1 MSTADLT
8 DNDKDAIRDIYR
20 FHKQRNGGWPDQLQY
35 FDNGKRYAVDLEGN
49 QLRVWFIDEDGDK
62 VDDIVL
68 TTPVI

>member
-8 DNDKDAIRDIYR
+8 DAHKDAIRDMYR
-20 FHKQRNGGWPDQLQY
+20 YHMERNGGWPTDQQY

-49 QLRVWFIDEDGDK
+49 QIRVWFIDEDGEK
-62 VDDIVL
+62 VDDLVL